1 MGQDR
6 PFKGSVTV
14 RFRRRDD
21 GGLRAYCGEVLGF
34 FLSGIDRHAVMNDV
48 IPALEANTV
57 RKAVV
62 KPDSSGAGAFA
73 RELSFAALGGLAKRS
88 FDFLIA
94 ITALVVQTPIILA
107 VAVLIRIL
115 MGKPVLFAQ
124 ERIGFKGRTFTYYE
138 FRTTVENGEGSLDR
152 LAADH
157 IRWAE
162 SLGEVLRRSGLHKLP
177 QFFNVLRGDMSLV
190 GPQPILVHQL
200 QRYVSHA
207 PECFSARPGLTGMRQ
222 ANGRTC
228 IAIDRHYVRH
238 WSMRLDLA
246 LLMKTITAV
255 DPAGGPT

>member
-1 MGQDR
+1 
-6 PFKGSVTV
+6 
-14 RFRRRDD
+14 
-21 GGLRAYCGEVLGF
+21 
-34 FLSGIDRHAVMNDV
+34 
-48 IPALEANTV
+48 
-57 RKAVV
+57 
-62 KPDSSGAGAFA
+62 
-73 RELSFAALGGLAKRS
+73 
-88 FDFLIA
+88 LIT

-115 MGKPVLFAQ
+115 MGKPVLFTQ

-138 FRTTVENGEGSLDR
+138 FRTTAENGEGSLDR

-162 SLGEVLRRSGLHKLP
+162 SLGEVLRRSGLYKLP

-190 GPQPILVHQL
+190 GPRPILVHQL

-207 PECFSARPGLTGMRQ
+207 PEYFTARPGLTGMRQ

-238 WSMRLDLA
+238 WSMRRDLV
-246 LLMKTITAV
+246 LLMKTISAV
-255 DPAGGPT
+255 DPPGGPT